1 MSAHV
6 ACAQRYHPLAAALGG
21 TSELK
26 ETWNDNSAAIF
37 EATHDGR
44 HEGILPKKYH
54 FENFNL
60 LSSKDSY
67 NHG

>member
-1 MSAHV
+1 MA
-6 ACAQRYHPLAAALGG
+6 
-21 TSELK
+21 SELE

-67 NHG
+67 SHG